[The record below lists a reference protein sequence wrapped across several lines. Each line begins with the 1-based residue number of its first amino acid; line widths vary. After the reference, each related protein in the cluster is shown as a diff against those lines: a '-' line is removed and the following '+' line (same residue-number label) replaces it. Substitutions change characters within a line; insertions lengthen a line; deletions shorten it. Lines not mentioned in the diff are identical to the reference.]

1 MRTASLVTIVALA
14 MTACSARPGSQPS
27 QPYGSPDAAI
37 VLEHTKVLSS
47 DEFEGRFPGTSGE
60 EKTVRYLAEQ
70 FAKYGLAPAAPD
82 GTFIQPVPLVSSTAT
97 LSPLTVTGKG
107 GPQPFAVRDD
117 FVAWT
122 RRQVED
128 TGIADSEL
136 VFVGYGVEAPEFAWD
151 DFKGADLTGKTMV
164 VLVGDPPVPDPD
176 DPSRLDPKVFGGP
189 AMTYYGRWTYKLDTG
204 AAKRAAGVLIVH
216 ETGPAGYDFSI
227 VQGRLAELFDLR
239 AEDRNMGR
247 PAVEGW
253 VTLDAARRMFAMAGH
268 DFEAMK
274 ARALRRDFVPVPLGV
289 RADLRIANRLRP
301 IDSRNV
307 VGRLEG
313 GDPALRDE
321 CVVFTAHWDHF
332 GHGSPIDGETIRH
345 GAVDN
350 ATGVAGLLEMARLFG
365 AAAQRPPRTLLFVSV
380 TAEEQNLLGSEYYVQ
395 HPIVPLARTL
405 AVLNFEMLN
414 VYGRT
419 SDLTVYGLGASDL
432 DDYLRQAAATQQR
445 ELRPDPAPEQGWFY
459 RSDHFPFA
467 RAGVPATWAGGGDRY
482 IDRDAGYGK
491 RMRDEYVA
499 NRYHKPADVVR
510 PEWDLAGAM
519 EDLQIYASVGW
530 AVAHAGQYPAWK
542 PGAEFA
548 AAREQSLA
556 AAPRR

>member
-60 EKTVRYLAEQ
+60 EKTVRYLADQ

-82 GTFIQPVPLVSSTAT
+82 GTFIQPVPLVSSAAT

-107 GPQPFAVRDD
+107 RPQQFAVRDD

-128 TGIADSEL
+128 TGIAGSEL

-253 VTLDAARRMFAMAGH
+253 VTLDAARRIFAMAGH